1 MGNQF
6 LPILARRFSASMLL
20 AMARS
25 DMSPLESIA
34 PESRTRAGDSPG
46 HSRAAYSVAAS
57 SFKGKALRDSY
68 KEEKKFHAMALA
80 FPY

>member
-6 LPILARRFSASMLL
+6 LPMIARRFSASMLL

-25 DMSPLESIA
+25 FMSPLESIA
-34 PESRTRAGDSPG
+34 PESRTRAGDYTG

-57 SFKGKALRDSY
+57 SFKGKALRDST
-68 KEEKKFHAMALA
+68 KEEKKFNAIALP